1 MAAPVAASGAALLS
15 HPFDRLSLLRQ
26 SVCIALASVVVGLV
40 MAYVSAKL
48 PIDEVVKRM
57 TTRIYLP
64 VLARNYSPKGQNA
77 ITVMTLDDVDLR
89 EYGLS
94 WPVPLDYYQRLLD
107 RLTAYQPKAVFVD
120 VLFLDD
126 RPQAQI
132 DKFVKSACSAS
143 DRGVAVFLATVPRYD
158 GTLATGDAA
167 FMAPSNVERALATA
181 VNQQGSACVTLT
193 LATISPDKLD
203 HSQWQYPLTRTP
215 DGKRSSVALAMFC
228 HFYAAQCPTELEEP
242 QALIWATSA
251 APTNAQTMI
260 TAGTGGQRSTPLC
273 RGRWNGWEAVPFL
286 SATRGAMGMTPLL
299 PLCPYHQVVPIR
311 AFKSLD
317 NPTPGYGFSPAEV
330 ASALTGKMVLVGADL
345 VAVGDNAISPL
356 HGRLPG
362 VHVHA
367 MALDNLI
374 ETDGAYIQ
382 NGEFGLKNG
391 WLTRTNFFTAFAVF
405 LVAVVIAAMRF
416 FRRRHQPADHVRP
429 VFWTPDANAAGGSA
443 PNTEGRP
450 QLQKA
455 LTWLLIVPVVLGF
468 PKISKEGWKRLLLWF
483 ALSLLIS
490 LIISF
495 WLITLGYH
503 ELRQGPLV
511 IVEYVLFP
519 LAAGFS
525 HAGETL
531 ARRVALFWASRR
543 MNKPWAWLQQVQAD
557 NHPAHK

>member
-1 MAAPVAASGAALLS
+1 MTAPASASASERLA
-15 HPFDRLSLLRQ
+15 HPFDNLSLLGQ
-26 SVCIALASVVVGLV
+26 SAWIALASVVMGLV
-40 MAYVSAKL
+40 MAYVSARL

-107 RLTAYQPKAVFVD
+107 RLTTYHPKAVFVD

-126 RPQAQI
+126 RPQTQI
-132 DKFVKSACSAS
+132 DKFVKSACGAS
-143 DRGVAVFLATVPRYD
+143 EQGVAVFLATVPRYN
-158 GTLATGDAA
+158 GTLAAGEAGLMPA
-167 FMAPSNVERALATA
+167 SNVERALASA
-181 VNQQGSACVTLT
+181 VNQQGKACVTLT

-203 HSQWQYPLTRTP
+203 HSQWQYPLTRMP
-215 DGKRSSVALAMFC
+215 DGKRSSVALAIFC
-228 HFYAAQCPTELEEP
+228 HFNEAQCPTELQEP

-260 TAGTGGQRSTPLC
+260 TAGTAGQRSTPLC
-273 RGRWNGWEAVPFL
+273 RSQWHGWEAVPFL
-286 SATRGAMGMTPLL
+286 TPTLGALGMTPLL
-299 PLCPYHQVVPIR
+299 PLCPYHQVVPMR
-311 AFKSLD
+311 AFKALD
-317 NPTPGYGFSPAEV
+317 NPKPGYGFSAAEV

-382 NGEFGLKNG
+382 DGEFGMQHGL
-391 WLTRTNFFTAFAVF
+391 LTRTNFFTAIAVF
-405 LVAVVIAAMRF
+405 LVAAVIAAVRF
-416 FRRRHQPADHVRP
+416 FRLSHQRELQAQP
-429 VFWTPDANAAGGSA
+429 VFWAPRLTAANAATA
-443 PNTEGRP
+443 PADRRTSF
-450 QLQKA
+450 QKA
-455 LTWLLIVPVVLGF
+455 RAWLLIFPVLLGY
-468 PKISKEGWKRLLLWF
+468 PKISKVGWKQLLLWF
-483 ALSLLIS
+483 ALSLSIS
-490 LIISF
+490 LFVSF

-525 HAGETL
+525 RAGETL
-531 ARRVALFWASRR
+531 ARRMALFWVSTGMDR
-543 MNKPWAWLQQVQAD
+543 PWAWLKQVQAD
-557 NHPAHK
+557 ADSTH